1 MPFRKSTLAGLT
13 YSMQFTEAYRHPEKH
28 SISLIFDSL
37 IPQYNLKYCNYY
49 KQRIHIDKHI
59 LLCYNLNMRSKMRKY
74 CT

>member
-1 MPFRKSTLAGLT
+1 MPFRKLTLVDLT
-13 YSMQFTEAYRHPEKH
+13 YSMQLTEASGHPEKR
-28 SISLIFDSL
+28 SISLTFDSS

-49 KQRIHIDKHI
+49 KRKIHIDKHI